1 MILQSIVWDVDP
13 WLVQFGDSFGIR
25 WYGLLFAS
33 GFLFGYILFNRYL
46 KKEGF
51 TTDSLDKLT
60 VYIAL
65 GTVIGARLGHCLFY
79 DADYYLANPLEI
91 FAIWQGGLASHGA
104 AVGILIA
111 LWLYVRKY
119 KFSFLWLMDRIAT
132 VTALAGFF
140 IRIGN
145 LMNSEIY
152 GRPTDLPWGFKFV
165 RDRSKINFYD
175 PETGELIGKHLPC
188 HPTQLYEGIPYLL
201 IFIVLFW
208 MIRKYGD
215 KLKEGVYFAWFLIGI
230 FTVRFFV
237 EYVKFEQSDFELEM
251 ISKFGINMGQLLSIP
266 LILTGIGILIW
277 RKSQSETVK

>member
-140 IRIGN
+140 IR
-145 LMNSEIY
+145 
-152 GRPTDLPWGFKFV
+152 
-165 RDRSKINFYD
+165 
-175 PETGELIGKHLPC
+175 
-188 HPTQLYEGIPYLL
+188 LYS
-201 IFIVLFW
+201 V
-208 MIRKYGD
+208 
-215 KLKEGVYFAWFLIGI
+215 
-230 FTVRFFV
+230 
-237 EYVKFEQSDFELEM
+237 
-251 ISKFGINMGQLLSIP
+251 
-266 LILTGIGILIW
+266 
-277 RKSQSETVK
+277 